1 MISDSGIY
9 LINPRGPKLRPLDLD
24 KRRINKVAKVNEDFI
39 KFGKSERPLWD
50 RHRDYKK
57 IFGDD
62 VKFVPVVIMNNQ
74 VKLRSFESYIS
85 PLFDEYKISNPNSSR
100 KLEWLKGISFED
112 AEKKILDA
120 LKNFEQNN

>member
-1 MISDSGIY
+1 MT
-9 LINPRGPKLRPLDLD
+9 
-24 KRRINKVAKVNEDFI
+24 
-39 KFGKSERPLWD
+39 
-50 RHRDYKK
+50 
-57 IFGDD
+57 